1 MLLVEVGHFGGS
13 SQRWVVTLE
22 MEKELTELGWEQ
34 RARARAWGR
43 GLCVR
48 RGGAHGAGQQIY
60 RLVWGMAHVKGK
72 EQGSAVCKTRDSA
85 DC

>member
-1 MLLVEVGHFGGS
+1 
-13 SQRWVVTLE
+13 

-34 RARARAWGR
+34 RARMGAGM
-43 GLCVR
+43 CVR